1 LHDDSSPVFRT
12 TIRMQVRDRLIEGI
26 ISGKFPAGQRL
37 RELEVADMF
46 RTSQGTV
53 REALR
58 ELEAMGLVHSEAH
71 RGTWVREFGVK
82 DIVGNY
88 EVRSVIDGLAA
99 RLAAT
104 NPNLPL
110 RVLKELADE
119 TLKYAVADDI
129 ERFLAADYEF
139 HSVIVHAAEN
149 EPLFMVWRSLIS
161 SVTIVARQALPPT
174 NSDQIASRVFLA
186 EQHYPIIEALS
197 NKDPDAAE
205 AAMKEHLSSVITT
218 VKKVYAESPLP
229 KGRETAAT

>member
-1 LHDDSSPVFRT
+1 MFRT

-26 ISGKFPAGQRL
+26 INGKFPAGQRL
-37 RELEVADMF
+37 RELEVAEMF

-88 EVRSVIDGLAA
+88 EVRTVIDGLAC

-104 NPNLPL
+104 NRNLPL

-119 TLKYAVADDI
+119 TLKYAVADDL

-161 SVTIVARQALPPT
+161 SVTIVTRQALPPT
-174 NSDQIASRVFLA
+174 DSDQVASRVFLS
-186 EQHYPIIEALS
+186 EQHYPIVEALS
-197 NKDPDAAE
+197 NGDPDGAE
-205 AAMKEHLSSVITT
+205 AAMKEHMASVITT
-218 VKKVYAESPLP
+218 VKKVYAETSFASE
-229 KGRETAAT
+229 RENGHTVNR